1 MVGPTSPVTCVLKRG
16 NLEQRPNEANSSEGH
31 VMTTKAE
38 TGGTQLQAKEH
49 QGLLAVTRC

>member
-1 MVGPTSPVTCVLKRG
+1 MDPTSPVTCVLKRG

-31 VMTTKAE
+31 VVTTKAE

-49 QGLLAVTRC
+49 QALLTVSRC